1 MEELLQEILSEIK
14 SIKEDIKLINKKLD
28 KVGDSCNE
36 MDNHISFIMK
46 VYETLKNPLSMISS
60 FSYSNLSINN

>member
-1 MEELLQEILSEIK
+1 MEELLHQILSDIK
-14 SIKEDIKLINKKLD
+14 IIKDDIKLIKNKLD
-28 KVGDSCNE
+28 KVGDSCNH

-46 VYETLKNPLSMISS
+46 VYETLKNPISMISS